1 MLEIC
6 TGSLADCLAAEKGGA
21 KRVELNSA
29 LALGGLTPSLATL
42 QAVKKSNRFKG
53 SVYGA
58 GAPSWFLL

>member
-6 TGSLADCLAAEKGGA
+6 TGSLADCLAAEKGEA

-42 QAVKKSNRFKG
+42 QAVKK
-53 SVYGA
+53 
-58 GAPSWFLL
+58 